1 MYGVEVVRRKYG
13 LPKLSRLRTADV
25 HLARAPNSHPLVQA
39 AVVREEAQGRA
50 LRIAR
55 QESSA
60 AILTES
66 SARSRSTHL
75 RLCGRCTR
83 HKQCVSIHVKRCL
96 WIGRANA
103 HVSFGFNNRGRYQI
117 GRSIK
122 LRQKIIGVGC
132 DGGRRGLRG
141 TLGSLRV

>member
-1 MYGVEVVRRKYG
+1 MHGVEVVRRKYG
-13 LPKLSRLRTADV
+13 LPKLRRLRTTDV

-83 HKQCVSIHVKRCL
+83 HKQRVSVHMQWCQ
-96 WIGRANA
+96 WSGCAYA
-103 HVSFGFNNRGRYQI
+103 HVPFGFNNRGRYQI

-122 LRQKIIGVGC
+122 LRQKIIG
-132 DGGRRGLRG
+132 
-141 TLGSLRV
+141 